1 MKDWVDEQAGA
12 GDLML
17 SLGPQI
23 PQICKSFVISLK
35 KTLCLRAAVGKSRKT
50 ALRRLLESAFRSH
63 RCSRGTVTMVIC
75 AEQMPDQ

>member
-17 SLGPQI
+17 SSGL
-23 PQICKSFVISLK
+23 QICKSFVISQK
-35 KTLCLRAAVGKSRKT
+35 KNLCLRAAVGKSRKT